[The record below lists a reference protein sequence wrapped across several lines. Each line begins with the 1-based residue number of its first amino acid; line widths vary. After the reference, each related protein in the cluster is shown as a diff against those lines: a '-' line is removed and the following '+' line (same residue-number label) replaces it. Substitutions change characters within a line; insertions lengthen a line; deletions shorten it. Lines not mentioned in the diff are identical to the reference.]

1 MPIADDRPTSACST
15 VRARNGAM
23 RSLGRWLANR
33 LPMLSIAWLA
43 ASTAA
48 IGGVIDAP
56 CPPRS
61 IAVAA
66 GQAIQ
71 TAVDSA
77 RDGAAFCLKNGIHRM
92 QVIRPKPGQSFHGE
106 GQTVL
111 NGSRLLDH
119 FSREGTYWVASGQTQ
134 RGRKHGECSR
144 DAPACDLPEAVFIDD
159 HPLVRVLSKDG
170 VGTGR
175 FYLDYGQQRL
185 YLADDPTGRKVEVT
199 VGAFAFAS
207 AAPSVKIRNLTIEKY
222 ASVAQKGAIQAEGV
236 TGWIVENCEVRL
248 NSGGGIAIGDRG
260 RIRSSDIHHN
270 GQIGIAG
277 SGQDILIE
285 NNRIWAN
292 NSRGFSTMWE
302 AGGIKL
308 GLSDGVVFRGNNIYD
323 NIGSGVWC
331 DIECRNVVYEGN
343 LVERNTTGGIAH
355 EISFGAII
363 RNNILRHNGITKKSW
378 YWHPDVLIANSQDVE
393 VYGNTLTVRDG
404 GCGIV
409 LIDQS
414 RATKRGA
421 KYKTRNDWVH
431 DNELTFEGAAC
442 AGGAS
447 DAEPGDENYAIITD
461 GNNMFD
467 RNVYRVARSAG
478 PHRFVWGHKEFD
490 WQGLRQQGLET
501 NGQLLVH

>member
-1 MPIADDRPTSACST
+1 
-15 VRARNGAM
+15 
-23 RSLGRWLANR
+23 
-33 LPMLSIAWLA
+33 
-43 ASTAA
+43 
-48 IGGVIDAP
+48 
-56 CPPRS
+56 
-61 IAVAA
+61 
-66 GQAIQ
+66 
-71 TAVDSA
+71 
-77 RDGAAFCLKNGIHRM
+77 
-92 QVIRPKPGQSFHGE
+92 
-106 GQTVL
+106 
-111 NGSRLLDH
+111 
-119 FSREGTYWVASGQTQ
+119 
-134 RGRKHGECSR
+134 
-144 DAPACDLPEAVFIDD
+144 LPEAVFIDD
-159 HPLVRVLSKDG
+159 QPLVRVLSKDG
-170 VGTGR
+170 VATGR

-207 AAPSVKIRNLTIEKY
+207 AAPRVKIRNLTIEKY
-222 ASVAQKGAIQAEGV
+222 ASVAQKGAIQSEGV
-236 TGWIVENCEVRL
+236 MGWIVENCEVRL
-248 NSGGGIAIGDRG
+248 NSGGGITIGDRG
-260 RIRSSDIHHN
+260 RIRSSDVHHN

-331 DIECRNVVYEGN
+331 DIECRNVIYEGN

-355 EISFGAII
+355 EISFSAII
-363 RNNILRHNGITKKSW
+363 RNNILRHNGITKKGW
-378 YWHPDVLIANSQDVE
+378 YWHPDILIANSQDVE

-409 LIDQS
+409 LIDQN
-414 RATKRGA
+414 RATKNGA
-421 KYKTRNDWVH
+421 KYKTRNNSVH

-447 DAEPGDENYAIITD
+447 DAKLGDENYAIITD

-467 RNVYRVARSAG
+467 RDVYRVARPAG

-490 WQGLRQQGLET
+490 WQGLRQQGLEP
-501 NGQLLVH
+501 NGQFLVQ